1 MQQPTTQ
8 EELISRKLKERFCKD
23 HNIPIRIFEEP
34 YFSERLQLFAKLK
47 PAIIADYEEFN
58 EELNKYANPQ
68 EYFEEYKKIQDK
80 AIDFIKSTPE
90 FQNFNETDM
99 NFFAKQI
106 PQNLPAKNIY
116 HASNS
121 GKTFISIDMKHANFN
136 ALKQYCKAVFHNNG
150 IFGGAETW
158 ENFIEKFTDSK
169 HIAKSKYIR
178 QIILGN
184 CNPKRQQSYEKYLMS
199 CLYETIQEQFSEAFY
214 KDRLVF
220 FSNDEIVFDVTGAE
234 PQELISHRLENL
246 VGSLEV
252 PFKVQLFELQ
262 KIQGTD
268 GFIKKSENFIEPKC
282 IDATLY
288 PVILRKIFGE
298 TIQENDKVFLFN
310 GLKAKLIDLPEL

>member
-1 MQQPTTQ
+1 MQQPTQ

-47 PAIIADYEEFN
+47 PAIIADYEEFS
-58 EELNKYANPQ
+58 EELKKYANPQ
-68 EYFEEYKKIQDK
+68 EYFEEYKKIQDE
-80 AIDFIKSTPE
+80 AISFIKSTPE
-90 FQNFNETDM
+90 FQSFNEADM

-136 ALKQYCKAVFHNNG
+136 ALKQYCKAEFHNNR

-158 ENFIEKFTDSK
+158 EKFIGKFTDSK

-184 CNPKRQQSYEKYLMS
+184 CNPKRQQTYEKYLMS
-199 CLYETIQEQFSEAFY
+199 RLYENIQKQFSEAFY
-214 KDRLVF
+214 KDRLAF
-220 FSNDEIVFDVTGAE
+220 FSNDEIVFDVTDAE
-234 PQELISHRLENL
+234 SKELISHRLENL
-246 VGSLEV
+246 IDNLEI

-262 KIQGTD
+262 KIQRTD
-268 GFIKKSENFIEPKC
+268 GFIKKSEDSIEPKC

-310 GLKAKLIDLPEL
+310 GLKAKLIDLPEF

>member
-1 MQQPTTQ
+1 MQQTTQ
-8 EELISRKLKERFCKD
+8 EELISKKLKERFCKD

-47 PAIIADYEEFN
+47 PSIIADYKGFN
-58 EELNKYANPQ
+58 EELTKYANPQ
-68 EYFEEYKKIQDK
+68 DYFEEYKKIQDE
-80 AIDFIKSTPE
+80 AISFIKSTPE
-90 FQNFNETDM
+90 FQSFNEADM

-116 HASNS
+116 HASNL
-121 GKTFISIDMKHANFN
+121 GKTFISIDMKQANFN
-136 ALKQYCKAVFHNNG
+136 ALKQYCKTELHNNR

-184 CNPKRQQSYEKYLMS
+184 CNPKRQQTYEKYLIS
-199 CLYETIQEQFSEAFY
+199 RLYETIQEQFSEAFY

-234 PQELISHRLENL
+234 SKELISHRLENL
-246 VGSLEV
+246 VGSREI

-262 KIQGTD
+262 KIQRTE
-268 GFIKKSENFIEPKC
+268 GFIKKSEDFIEPKC

-310 GLKAKLIDLPEL
+310 GLKAKLIDLPKF